1 MYAESDVSSG
11 VDSSPTHSICA
22 NTKGNDCGLGKISGS
37 CVHSCFQEV
46 VYRYNGYTDVQLC
59 ISAESNVLALE
70 GSLQVDKS
78 ANGINIPTTIHR
90 VHSIAKLLAHAC
102 K

>member
-1 MYAESDVSSG
+1 M
-11 VDSSPTHSICA
+11 
-22 NTKGNDCGLGKISGS
+22 
-37 CVHSCFQEV
+37 
-46 VYRYNGYTDVQLC
+46 
-59 ISAESNVLALE
+59 LALE

-90 VHSIAKLLAHAC
+90 VHSIAKLLVHAC

>member
-1 MYAESDVSSG
+1 M
-11 VDSSPTHSICA
+11 
-22 NTKGNDCGLGKISGS
+22 
-37 CVHSCFQEV
+37 
-46 VYRYNGYTDVQLC
+46 
-59 ISAESNVLALE
+59 LALE